1 MKTIFIAL
9 FFVSQSVY
17 AQSCTQLRECLGIV
31 SNLSGMTFLMDKG
44 VIEGNPKVKGRLLKT
59 ANAQGELVKMLSENK
74 LALEVTGSPNLYKI
88 IKVSSH
94 KEAIELLKKW
104 QATKK

>member
-1 MKTIFIAL
+1 MKYLMLAML
-9 FFVSQSVY
+9 FLSPKLY

-31 SNLSGMTFLMDKG
+31 SNQSGMTFLMDKG

-88 IKVSSH
+88 IKVSSTA
-94 KEAIELLKKW
+94 EAKKLLDKW